1 MIDSKFIKK
10 FATITRPAFVIII
23 EEGLVTEENFS
34 INLEFIIVGLVDGTM
49 KYMVNTQRKL
59 FIMTIYLE
67 QKVKKSFLN

>member
-1 MIDSKFIKK
+1 MMF
-10 FATITRPAFVIII
+10 FTIII

-67 QKVKKSFLN
+67 QVAKKNF